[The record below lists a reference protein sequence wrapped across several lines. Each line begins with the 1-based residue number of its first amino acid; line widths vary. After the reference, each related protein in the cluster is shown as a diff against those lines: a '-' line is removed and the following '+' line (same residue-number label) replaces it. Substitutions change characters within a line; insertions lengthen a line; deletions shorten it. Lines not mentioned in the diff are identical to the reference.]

1 MLWPRE
7 MKGTARWSTAMTMVV
22 AGDDAINVLE
32 PGWESPC
39 GTCSR
44 IWIYPVANGASSDD
58 RAGIRNIDVC
68 RLKGKWLF
76 VPEIAIC
83 TCLGFSG
90 YC

>member
-1 MLWPRE
+1 MGKPLWDML
-7 MKGTARWSTAMTMVV
+7 KNL
-22 AGDDAINVLE
+22 DF
-32 PGWESPC
+32 
-39 GTCSR
+39 
-44 IWIYPVANGASSDD
+44 PVANGASSDD